1 MKISPKGLGAALVIS
16 ASVVMAGCGSQNND
30 DSTIRVGTMAG
41 PETALM
47 ETAATVAKE
56 KYGLDVEIT
65 EFNDYVSPNAALDD
79 GSIDANAY
87 QHQPYLDSMMADR
100 GFDFVSAGK
109 TFVYPIGAY
118 SDKYQSIDELPEG
131 ATIAVPNDPSNEAR
145 ALLLLARENLIE
157 LRDPKSPTATPD
169 DITSNPHN
177 YQLRELDAA
186 QLTRALPDVD
196 MAFIN
201 STYSVAADMTLDQ
214 ALIVEDGDSPYVNLI
229 VVRQGDQNSEKVKH
243 LVEAF
248 QSQQVIDKAD
258 ELFKGGAIAGWEN
271 NQ

>member
-1 MKISPKGLGAALVIS
+1 MKISPKGLGAALAIG
-16 ASVVMAGCGSQNND
+16 ASVALAGCGGQSD
-30 DSTIRVGTMAG
+30 DDNTIRVGTMAG

-47 ETAATVAKE
+47 ETAAEVAQKQ
-56 KYGLDVEIT
+56 YGLNVEIT

-87 QHQPYLDSMMADR
+87 QHQPYLDTMMEDR
-100 GFDFVSAGK
+100 GFDFVAAGK

-118 SDKYQSIDELPEG
+118 SDKYDSIDELPEG

-145 ALLLLARENLIE
+145 ALLLLAREDLIT
-157 LRDPKSPTATPD
+157 LNDPQSPTATPD
-169 DITSNPHN
+169 DITDNPHN

-229 VVRQGDQNSEKVKH
+229 VVRQGDQDSEKVQH
-243 LVEAF
+243 LVDAF
-248 QSQQVIDKAD
+248 QSQQVIDRAE
-258 ELFKGGAIAGWEN
+258 ELFQGGAIAGWETD
-271 NQ
+271 Q

>member
-1 MKISPKGLGAALVIS
+1 MTFLSKLLGTALALS
-16 ASVVMAGCGSQNND
+16 ASVLIAGCNSESSD
-30 DSTIRVGTMAG
+30 EETVRVGTMAG
-41 PETALM
+41 PETELM
-47 ETAATVAKE
+47 ETAAEVAKE
-56 KYGLDVEIT
+56 QYGLNVEIT

-100 GFDFVSAGK
+100 GFDFAAAGK

-118 SDKYQSIDELPEG
+118 SNKYDNIDELPEG

-145 ALLLLARENLIE
+145 ALLLLAREDLIE
-157 LRDPKSPTATPD
+157 LRDPQSPTATPD

-177 YQLRELDAA
+177 YELRELDAA

-201 STYSVAADMTLDQ
+201 STYSVAADLGIDD
-214 ALIVEDGDSPYVNLI
+214 ALIIEDSNSPYVNLI
-229 VVRQGDQNSEKVKH
+229 VVRQGDQDKENIRH

-248 QSQQVIDKAD
+248 QSQQVADKAQ
-258 ELFKGGAIAGWEN
+258 ELFQGGAVPGWN
-271 NQ
+271 TN

>member
-1 MKISPKGLGAALVIS
+1 MKTLPKILGTALALS
-16 ASVVMAGCGSQNND
+16 AVVLLTGCGSQSD
-30 DSTIRVGTMAG
+30 DDNTIRVGTMAG

-47 ETAATVAKE
+47 ETAAEVAQDQ
-56 KYGLDVEIT
+56 YGLNVEIT

-87 QHQPYLDSMMADR
+87 QHQPYLDSMMEDR
-100 GFDFVSAGK
+100 GFDFAAAGR

-118 SDKYQSIDELPEG
+118 SDKYESIDELPEG

-145 ALLLLARENLIE
+145 ALLLLARENLIT
-157 LRDPKSPTATPD
+157 LRDPQSPTATPD
-169 DITSNPHN
+169 DITDNPHN

-201 STYSVAADMTLDQ
+201 STYSVAADMSVDQ

-229 VVRQGDQNSEKVKH
+229 VVRQGDQNSEKVQH

-248 QSQQVIDKAD
+248 QSQQVIDRAE
-258 ELFKGGAIAGWEN
+258 ELFQGGAIAGWEN